1 MKIKKSATKA
11 VKACDDVL
19 VVDDNPAIDEVV
31 IVDDSCVEPECNP
44 SMEIDYVRD
53 TVKELVD
60 YLSQFDNELAKATV
74 GNLAYIYLDLTEAVK

>member
-1 MKIKKSATKA
+1 M
-11 VKACDDVL
+11 DV
-19 VVDDNPAIDEVV
+19 
-31 IVDDSCVEPECNP
+31 
-44 SMEIDYVRD
+44 DYVRG